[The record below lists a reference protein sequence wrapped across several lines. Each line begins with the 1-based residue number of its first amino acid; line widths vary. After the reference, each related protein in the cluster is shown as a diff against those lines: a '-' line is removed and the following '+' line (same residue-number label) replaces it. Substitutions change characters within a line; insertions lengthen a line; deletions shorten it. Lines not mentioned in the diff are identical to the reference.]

1 MNIPVLDTSNS
12 KVNEFINELAPI
24 VVNEYN
30 IRLRKGEKVLF
41 PSTVLA
47 MAACES
53 GWNLEAAT
61 LFGIKG
67 DGVELNTQEYIDGSY
82 VDIKDSF
89 LKFPNIK
96 AAVIGL
102 YDLVQWNLYDK
113 ATSANNY
120 IDECNKLQEAG
131 YATSPTYAE
140 TLINIT
146 NDFDLLQFNIVFDD
160 NKKVQENT
168 GDTQE
173 TIYIVKKGDN
183 LWNIVKEYYNL
194 EESETAEKVAEVAKN
209 NNIDDPSL
217 IYEGMEINL

>member
-1 MNIPVLDTSNS
+1 MNIPILTTANS
-12 KVNEFINELAPI
+12 KVNDFINELAPI

-30 IRLRKGEKVLF
+30 RRLRKCEKVLF

-89 LKFPNIK
+89 LKFPNIT

-102 YDLVQWNLYDK
+102 YDLVQWNHYDK

-120 IDECNKLQEAG
+120 IDECNNLQEAG

-146 NDFDLLQFNIVFDD
+146 NDFDLLQFNIVFD
-160 NKKVQENT
+160 NNEKAE
-168 GDTQE
+168 E

-194 EESETAEKVAEVAKN
+194 DESETAEKVAEVAKN

>member
-1 MNIPVLDTSNS
+1 MNIPILKTANT
-12 KVNEFINELAPI
+12 KVNNFINELAPI

-30 IRLRKGEKVLF
+30 RRLRKSEKVLF

-89 LKFPNIK
+89 LKFPNTT

-102 YDLVQWNLYDK
+102 YDLVQWNHYDK

-120 IDECNKLQEAG
+120 IDECNNLQEAG

-140 TLINIT
+140 TLINIS
-146 NDFDLLQFNIVFDD
+146 NDFDLLQFNIVFDE
-160 NKKVQENT
+160 NEKVPEKT

-173 TIYIVKKGDN
+173 SVYIVKKGDN

>member
-1 MNIPVLDTSNS
+1 MNIPILDTANS

-30 IRLRKGEKVLF
+30 RRLKKSEKVLF

-67 DGVELNTQEYIDGSY
+67 DGVELNTQEYIDGAY

-89 LKFPNIK
+89 IKFPNTTL
-96 AAVIGL
+96 AVVGL
-102 YDLVQWNLYDK
+102 YDLMQWNHYDL
-113 ATSANNY
+113 ATSSNNY
-120 IDECNKLQEAG
+120 IDECNNLQAAG
-131 YATSPTYAE
+131 YATSPSYAE

-146 NDFDLLQFNIVFDD
+146 NDFDLLQFNIRFDD
-160 NKKVQENT
+160 NEEDTENT
-168 GDTQE
+168 DE
-173 TIYIVKKGDN
+173 TPENVYIVKKGDN
-183 LWNIVKEYYNL
+183 LWNIVKDFYNL
-194 EESETAEKVAEVAKN
+194 DESETPEKVEEVARN
-209 NNIDDPSL
+209 NNIDNPAL

>member
-1 MNIPVLDTSNS
+1 MNIPILDTANS

-30 IRLRKGEKVLF
+30 RRLRKCEKVLF

-89 LKFPNIK
+89 LKFPNIT

-102 YDLVQWNLYDK
+102 YDLVQWNRYDK

-120 IDECNKLQEAG
+120 IAECNNLQEAG

-146 NDFDLLQFNIVFDD
+146 NDFDLLQFNIVFDI
-160 NKKVQENT
+160 NEKAEENT
-168 GDTQE
+168 GAIQE

>member
-1 MNIPVLDTSNS
+1 MNIPILETSNS

-30 IRLRKGEKVLF
+30 RRLKKSEKVLF

-67 DGVELNTQEYIDGSY
+67 DGVVLNTQEYIDGAY

-89 LKFPNIK
+89 IKFPNTTL
-96 AAVIGL
+96 AVVGL
-102 YDLVQWNLYDK
+102 YDLVQWSNYDK

-120 IDECNKLQEAG
+120 IDECNNLQAAG

-146 NDFDLLQFNIVFDD
+146 NDFDLLQFNIRFDD
-160 NKKVQENT
+160 NEEDREKT
-168 GDTQE
+168 DE
-173 TIYIVKKGDN
+173 TPKNVYIVKNGDN
-183 LWNIVKEYYNL
+183 LWNIVKDFYNL
-194 EESETAEKVAEVAKN
+194 DESETAEKVEEVARN
-209 NNIDDPSL
+209 NHIDNPSL

>member
-1 MNIPVLDTSNS
+1 MNIPILTTANS

-30 IRLRKGEKVLF
+30 RRLRRGEKVLF

-67 DGVELNTQEYIDGSY
+67 DGIELNTQEYIDGSY

-89 LKFPNIK
+89 LKFPNITE
-96 AAVIGL
+96 AVIGL
-102 YDLVQWNLYDK
+102 YGLVQWNHYDE

-120 IDECNKLQEAG
+120 IDECRNLQAAG

-146 NDFDLLQFNIVFDD
+146 NDFDLLQFNLVFDY
-160 NKKVQENT
+160 ENT
-168 GDTQE
+168 DETQE
-173 TIYIVKKGDN
+173 SSYIVKKGDN
-183 LWNIVKEYYNL
+183 LWNIVKDFYNL
-194 EESETAEKVAEVAKN
+194 DESETAEKVEEVARN
-209 NNIDDPSL
+209 NNIDNPSL

>member
-1 MNIPVLDTSNS
+1 MNIPILKTGNI
-12 KVNEFINELAPI
+12 KVNNFINELAPI

-30 IRLRKGEKVLF
+30 RRLKKGEKVLF

-67 DGVELNTQEYIDGSY
+67 DGVELNTQEYIEGSY

-89 LKFPNIK
+89 VKYPNTT

-102 YDLVQWNLYDK
+102 YDLVQWNHYDK

-120 IDECNKLQEAG
+120 IDECNNLQEAG

-160 NKKVQENT
+160 NEKVQENI

-183 LWNIVKEYYNL
+183 LWNIVKDFYNL
-194 EESETAEKVAEVAKN
+194 DESETAEKVEEVARN
-209 NNIDDPSL
+209 NNIDNPDL

>member
-1 MNIPVLDTSNS
+1 MNIPILDAANS

-30 IRLRKGEKVLF
+30 RRLKKGEKVLF

-67 DGVELNTQEYIDGSY
+67 DGVELNTQEYIDGAY

-89 LKFPNIK
+89 LKFPNIT

-102 YDLVQWNLYDK
+102 YDLVQWNHYDK

-120 IDECNKLQEAG
+120 IDECNNLQEAG

-160 NKKVQENT
+160 NEKVTEST
-168 GDTQE
+168 GDTHE

-209 NNIDDPSL
+209 NNIDDPAL

>member
-1 MNIPVLDTSNS
+1 MNIPILDTANS
-12 KVNEFINELAPI
+12 KVNEFINELAPT

-30 IRLRKGEKVLF
+30 RRLKKGEKVLF

-53 GWNLEAAT
+53 GWNLKAET

-67 DGVELNTQEYIDGSY
+67 EGVELNTQEYIDGAY

-89 LKFPNIK
+89 IKFPNTTL
-96 AAVIGL
+96 AVVGL
-102 YDLVQWNLYDK
+102 YDLMQWNHYDL
-113 ATSANNY
+113 ATFSNNY
-120 IDECNKLQEAG
+120 IDECNNLQAVG

-160 NKKVQENT
+160 NEKISENT
-168 GDTQE
+168 DE
-173 TIYIVKKGDN
+173 TLKNTYIVKKGDN
-183 LWNIVKEYYNL
+183 LWNIVKDFYNL
-194 EESETAEKVAEVAKN
+194 DESETAEKVKEVARN
-209 NNIDDPSL
+209 NNIDNPAL
-217 IYEGMEINL
+217 IFEGMEINL

>member
-1 MNIPVLDTSNS
+1 MNIPILDTANS

-30 IRLRKGEKVLF
+30 RRLRKSEKVLF
-41 PSTVLA
+41 PSTVLS

-67 DGVELNTQEYIDGSY
+67 DGVELNTQEYIDGAY

-89 LKFPNIK
+89 LKFPNIT

-102 YDLVQWNLYDK
+102 YDLVQWNHYDK
-113 ATSANNY
+113 ATSSNNY
-120 IDECNKLQEAG
+120 IDECNYLQEAG

>member
-1 MNIPVLDTSNS
+1 MNIPILDTSNS

-30 IRLRKGEKVLF
+30 RRLKKSEKVLF

-67 DGVELNTQEYIDGSY
+67 DGVVLNTQEYIDGAY

-89 LKFPNIK
+89 INFPN
-96 AAVIGL
+96 ATLAVVGL
-102 YDLVQWNLYDK
+102 YDLMQWNHYDL
-113 ATSANNY
+113 ATASNNY
-120 IDECNKLQEAG
+120 IDECNNLQAAG

-146 NDFDLLQFNIVFDD
+146 NDFGLLQFNIRFDAR
-160 NKKVQENT
+160 ENT
-168 GDTQE
+168 DE
-173 TIYIVKKGDN
+173 TRENVYIVKNGDN
-183 LWNIVKEYYNL
+183 LWNIVKDFYNL
-194 EESETAEKVAEVAKN
+194 DESETAEKVEEVARN
-209 NNIDDPSL
+209 NNIDNTSL

>member
-1 MNIPVLDTSNS
+1 MNIPILNTDNI
-12 KVNEFINELAPI
+12 KVNKFINELAPI

-30 IRLRKGEKVLF
+30 RRLKKSEKVLF

-67 DGVELNTQEYIDGSY
+67 DGVELNTQEYIGGSY

-89 LKFPNIK
+89 VKYPNTT

-102 YDLVQWNLYDK
+102 YDLVQWNRYDN

-120 IDECNKLQEAG
+120 IDECYNLQEAG

-146 NDFDLLQFNIVFDD
+146 NDFDLLQFNIVFE
-160 NKKVQENT
+160 KLQENIV
-168 GDTQE
+168 DTQE

-183 LWNIVKEYYNL
+183 LWNIVKDFYNL
-194 EESETAEKVAEVAKN
+194 DESETAEKVEEVALN
-209 NNIDDPSL
+209 NKIDNPGL

>member
-1 MNIPVLDTSNS
+1 MNIPNLDTSNS

-30 IRLRKGEKVLF
+30 RRLRKGEKVLF

-53 GWNLEAAT
+53 GWNLKAET

-89 LKFPNIK
+89 VKYPNTT

-102 YDLVQWNLYDK
+102 YDLVQWNHYDE

-120 IDECNKLQEAG
+120 IDECKNLQEAG

-160 NKKVQENT
+160 NEKVPSGT
-168 GDTQE
+168 GDTHE
-173 TIYIVKKGDN
+173 TIYIVKKGDT
-183 LWNIVKEYYNL
+183 LWNIVKNYYNL
-194 EESETAEKVAEVAKN
+194 EESETAEKVVEVAKH

-217 IYEGMEINL
+217 IYEINL

>member
-1 MNIPVLDTSNS
+1 MNIPILNTDNI
-12 KVNEFINELAPI
+12 KVNKFINELAPI

-30 IRLRKGEKVLF
+30 RRLKKSEKVLF

-67 DGVELNTQEYIDGSY
+67 DGVELNTQEYIGGSY

-89 LKFPNIK
+89 VKYPNTT

-102 YDLVQWNLYDK
+102 YDLVQWNRYDN

-120 IDECNKLQEAG
+120 IDECYNLQEAG

-146 NDFDLLQFNIVFDD
+146 NDFDLLQFNIVFE
-160 NKKVQENT
+160 KVQENIV
-168 GDTQE
+168 DTQE

-183 LWNIVKEYYNL
+183 LWNIVKDFYNL
-194 EESETAEKVAEVAKN
+194 DESETAEKVEEVALN
-209 NNIDDPSL
+209 NKIDNPGL

>member
-1 MNIPVLDTSNS
+1 MNIPILDTSNS
-12 KVNEFINELAPI
+12 NVNEFINELAPI

-30 IRLRKGEKVLF
+30 RRLKKGEKVLF

-67 DGVELNTQEYIDGSY
+67 DGVELNTQEYIDGAY

-89 LKFPNIK
+89 IKFPNTTL
-96 AAVIGL
+96 AVVGL
-102 YDLVQWNLYDK
+102 YDLMQWNRYDL
-113 ATSANNY
+113 ATASNNY
-120 IDECNKLQEAG
+120 IDECNNLQAAG

-146 NDFDLLQFNIVFDD
+146 SDFDLLQFNIRFDD
-160 NKKVQENT
+160 NEDRENT
-168 GDTQE
+168 DE
-173 TIYIVKKGDN
+173 TRENVYIVKKGDT
-183 LWNIVKEYYNL
+183 LWNIVKDFYNL
-194 EESETAEKVAEVAKN
+194 DESETAEKVEEVARN
-209 NNIDDPSL
+209 NNIDNPSL